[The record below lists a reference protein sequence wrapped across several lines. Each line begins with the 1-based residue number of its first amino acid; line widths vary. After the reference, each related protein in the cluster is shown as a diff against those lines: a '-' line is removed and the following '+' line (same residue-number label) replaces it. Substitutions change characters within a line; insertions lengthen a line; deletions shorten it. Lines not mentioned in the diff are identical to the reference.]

1 MSQTKAR
8 SHVDLLN
15 GSPGKNLLL
24 FALPMILGNLFQQ
37 FYNMADSMIVGNFV
51 GEESLAAVGASY
63 ALTNVFIMIAIG
75 GGNGASVITSQY
87 LGAKNYNRM
96 KTSISTALISFL
108 VLSLLLGGFGF
119 AYNGEILR
127 RLQTPENVLDQ
138 ARLYLGIYFLGMPFL
153 FMYNVLAAIFNA
165 MGDSRTPLY
174 LLIFSSV
181 LNVGLDILSVTV
193 FGMGVDGVAI
203 ATVVAQGVSACISFF
218 LLMRKLR
225 GYRSERAEGE
235 RFAFFDPPHA
245 LVRDKGCGP
254 VHFTAVHRVHRH
266 AAGSVCGQQLRLRG
280 IGRVLGGKP
289 HRIPVHRAHDR
300 HRKRGEH
307 LHGSEYRRRQGGAG
321 EAGLPGQL
329 RHCDRLCGGHRGCCG
344 NIPRADY
351 FQLPERG

>member
-153 FMYNVLAAIFNA
+153 FMYNVLAAI
-165 MGDSRTPLY
+165 STPW
-174 LLIFSSV
+174 
-181 LNVGLDILSVTV
+181 G
-193 FGMGVDGVAI
+193 
-203 ATVVAQGVSACISFF
+203 
-218 LLMRKLR
+218 
-225 GYRSERAEGE
+225 
-235 RFAFFDPPHA
+235 
-245 LVRDKGCGP
+245 
-254 VHFTAVHRVHRH
+254 
-266 AAGSVCGQQLRLRG
+266 
-280 IGRVLGGKP
+280 
-289 HRIPVHRAHDR
+289 IPVR
-300 HRKRGEH
+300 
-307 LHGSEYRRRQGGAG
+307 
-321 EAGLPGQL
+321 P
-329 RHCDRLCGGHRGCCG
+329 CIC
-344 NIPRADY
+344 
-351 FQLPERG
+351 

>member
-119 AYNGEILR
+119 AFNGEILR

-235 RFAFFDPPHA
+235 RFAFFDSRMLWSGTRVAVPSILQQSIVSIGMLLVQSVVNSFGSPA
-245 LVRDKGCGP
+245 LAGYSAGSRIESLCIVPMIATGNA
-254 VHFTAVHRVHRH
+254 VSTFTA
-266 AAGSVCGQQLRLRG
+266 QN
-280 IGRVLGGKP
+280 I
-289 HRIPVHRAHDR
+289 
-300 HRKRGEH
+300 
-307 LHGSEYRRRQGGAG
+307 GAG
-321 EAGLPGQL
+321 KVERVKQGY
-329 RHCDRLCGGHRGCCG
+329 
-344 NIPRADY
+344 RASY
-351 FQLPERG
+351 AIVIGFAAAIAAIVAVFHGPIISLSLIHI